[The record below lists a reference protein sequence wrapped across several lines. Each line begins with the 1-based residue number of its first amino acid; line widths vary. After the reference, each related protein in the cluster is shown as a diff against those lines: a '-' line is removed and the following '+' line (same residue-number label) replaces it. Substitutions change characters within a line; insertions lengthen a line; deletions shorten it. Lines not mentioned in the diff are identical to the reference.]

1 MGPGK
6 SSSPGPWGWQGE
18 ADRGE
23 SLGDL
28 TRSRSGCRVWWPSS
42 DGWVWSQR
50 GRPRVSPGVDVES
63 LLCGLCPPLD
73 ARLRGLEAIGRV
85 GPGEGTGRSACR
97 RELELAPS
105 QVGVS
110 RLKRAGSGLCPP
122 HEAGSHAAGLGKPA
136 AALEGDMRMA
146 RSKARDPFPP
156 SCTSAGA
163 TALEEDR
170 LSDPR
175 LRGGCPFGAGNQG
188 PLLPHMGAL
197 CCCRWVV
204 GDLRVWVCVA
214 GRQFL
219 ESCHPVSVT
228 TPPSWKAHDLG
239 STGPFPG
246 PSALLVARKMR
257 SPYFGVPSGA
267 PEGLCRQ
274 TGSLAPFLKLLTL
287 WGRQK
292 RS

>member
-1 MGPGK
+1 M
-6 SSSPGPWGWQGE
+6 W
-18 ADRGE
+18 A
-23 SLGDL
+23 
-28 TRSRSGCRVWWPSS
+28 
-42 DGWVWSQR
+42 
-50 GRPRVSPGVDVES
+50 VS
-63 LLCGLCPPLD
+63 PLD

-175 LRGGCPFGAGNQG
+175 LRGG
-188 PLLPHMGAL
+188 
-197 CCCRWVV
+197 
-204 GDLRVWVCVA
+204 
-214 GRQFL
+214 
-219 ESCHPVSVT
+219 
-228 TPPSWKAHDLG
+228 
-239 STGPFPG
+239 
-246 PSALLVARKMR
+246 
-257 SPYFGVPSGA
+257 GVLSGQETRD
-267 PEGLCRQ
+267 PCSHTWGLCAAADGWWV
-274 TGSLAPFLKLLTL
+274 T
-287 WGRQK
+287 
-292 RS
+292 